1 MNSLELKVPTIDP
14 FEYMMMRLADMIN
27 VNEKVKRLVIDI
39 LNDIVI
45 KEIPT
50 GKNPMAVAAS
60 LLYICCKKS
69 EHHTTQHN
77 IGKAAGITEV
87 TLRNRFTELEKKK
100 VLYFN

>member
-1 MNSLELKVPTIDP
+1 
-14 FEYMMMRLADMIN
+14 MIN

-50 GKNPMAVAAS
+50 GKNPMAVS
-60 LLYICCKKS
+60 LEHRYFISAVKS
-69 EHHTTQHN
+69 PN
-77 IGKAAGITEV
+77 IILPNTISVKAAGITEV